1 MDVIARDF
9 RDELSTIYTCIHLYP
24 ANGNHGGSS
33 RMCGSWMIVMIL
45 QSGVSGIL
53 IQMRRPVGKQSRRV
67 GRLVVSFFFWILGMF
82 GSGAF
87 CRWRLI
93 LLWKIEVHQITE
105 PNNHEK
111 VPGGGPWEVQRVLLY
126 VVWKFPGF
134 PAGYQPLCQSFQDS
148 WS

>member
-67 GRLVVSFFFWILGMF
+67 GRLVVSFFLDTWDVWF
-82 GSGAF
+82 GCF
-87 CRWRLI
+87 LQMEI
-93 LLWKIEVHQITE
+93 DIIMK
-105 PNNHEK
+105 
-111 VPGGGPWEVQRVLLY
+111 
-126 VVWKFPGF
+126 
-134 PAGYQPLCQSFQDS
+134 D
-148 WS
+148 